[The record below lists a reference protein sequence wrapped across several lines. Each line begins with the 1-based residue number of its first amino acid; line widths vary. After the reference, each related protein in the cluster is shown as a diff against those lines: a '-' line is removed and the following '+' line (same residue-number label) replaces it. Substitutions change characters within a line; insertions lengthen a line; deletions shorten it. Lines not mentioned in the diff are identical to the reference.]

1 VALFIS
7 EKDVTSLISISD
19 AIEAISAIFR
29 LSGEGKVINP
39 PRQCVNLSEGEL
51 RITSAVVPPLGRM
64 GVKVSSSLIF
74 KSNSGRLLILTDTR
88 SGRILALIEV
98 FQLGALRTGAA
109 TGVATDFLARPAA
122 GRVGVF
128 GSGRQARMQLLAVA
142 SVRPVERVVAISPHR
157 DRLEAF
163 CHEMRDRLRL
173 PVTPAKTPEEL
184 YDNDVLISATTA
196 KEPVILGRWLRPGTH
211 INAIGGNVIGRQE
224 LDEEAVARC
233 AVVTVVDNKEQ
244 AKQESAELVRAVE
257 RGMISWEKVR
267 EIGDVVAGKNPGRPT
282 PDSITLFKS
291 LGVAME
297 DVALAARVYELALQR
312 GVGLEIPLTEG

>member
-1 VALFIS
+1 MALFIS

-29 LSGEGKVINP
+29 MSGEGKVTNP
-39 PRQCVNLSEGEL
+39 PRQCVKLSEGEL

-64 GVKVSSSLIF
+64 GVKVSSSLVF

-109 TGVATDFLARPAA
+109 TGVATDFLARPDAR
-122 GRVGVF
+122 RVGVF
-128 GSGRQARMQLLAVA
+128 GSGRQARTQLLAVA
-142 SVRPVERVVAISPHR
+142 AVRPIERVVAFSRQR
-157 DRLEAF
+157 DHLEAF
-163 CHEMRDRLRL
+163 CCEMEDGLHR
-173 PVTPAKTPEEL
+173 PVIPAKTAEEL
-184 YDNDVLISATTA
+184 YDTDILISATTA
-196 KEPVILGRWLRPGTH
+196 KDPVILGRRLRPGTH

-233 AVVTVVDNKEQ
+233 AVVTVDNKEQ

-267 EIGDVVAGKNPGRPT
+267 EIGDVVAGKNPGRLT

>member
-1 VALFIS
+1 
-7 EKDVTSLISISD
+7 
-19 AIEAISAIFR
+19 
-29 LSGEGKVINP
+29 
-39 PRQCVNLSEGEL
+39 
-51 RITSAVVPPLGRM
+51 M
-64 GVKVSSSLIF
+64 
-74 KSNSGRLLILTDTR
+74 
-88 SGRILALIEV
+88 
-98 FQLGALRTGAA
+98 
-109 TGVATDFLARPAA
+109 
-122 GRVGVF
+122 
-128 GSGRQARMQLLAVA
+128 
-142 SVRPVERVVAISPHR
+142 VAISPHR

-163 CHEMRDRLRL
+163 CHEIRDRLRL

-233 AVVTVVDNKEQ
+233 AVVTVDNKEQ